1 MYLLDTRNIVILI
14 YSKLKSLRKV
24 ALLTNISKSTI
35 SRWNI
40 VITPVKRKSKYDI
53 IRIIDIISTTIKL
66 NPFLPFLIYK
76 IMLKWRV
83 I

>member
-1 MYLLDTRNIVILI
+1 MYLLDTRNIVMLV

-53 IRIIDIISTTIKL
+53 III
-66 NPFLPFLIYK
+66 
-76 IMLKWRV
+76 
-83 I
+83 